1 MIETVPETG
10 STNVDLAWRIRAGEE
25 IPEGFWLRA
34 EKQTG
39 GRGRLGREWVSPEG
53 NLYCSTVVSIIDAD
67 PPAHSLSF
75 VASLAVYDT
84 LAQCL
89 KPDRAI
95 LLKWPNDALVDR
107 AKISGILLERCNETI
122 VVGIGLN
129 VSFSPDLPDR
139 ETTHIVA
146 DNDEF
151 RGDVE
156 EVLEIL
162 TRSFSERLSQ
172 WRDQG
177 MSATL
182 NAWRRF
188 SHSSGD
194 TLSATGADGEKVIGV
209 FAGIS
214 EEGALQLRLPDGTHT
229 EIYAGDVNIV

>member
-53 NLYCSTVVSIIDAD
+53 NLYCSTVVEIFDAD
-67 PPAHSLSF
+67 PPPHSLSF

-84 LAQCL
+84 LEQCL
-89 KPDRAI
+89 KPNGKL
-95 LLKWPNDALVDR
+95 LLKWPNDALVDG
-107 AKISGILLERCNETI
+107 AKISGILLERCVDSI

-129 VSFSPDLPDR
+129 VSFSPELPDR
-139 ETTHIVA
+139 KTTDILSENCEFDGGVEAVIETLAKCFSV
-146 DNDEF
+146 
-151 RGDVE
+151 R
-156 EVLEIL
+156 L
-162 TRSFSERLSQ
+162 TQ
-172 WRDQG
+172 WRGVG

-182 NAWRRF
+182 DAWRGY
-188 SHSSGD
+188 SHAVGD
-194 TLSATGADGEKVIGV
+194 ELSATDADGEKIIGT

-214 EEGALQLRLPDGTHT
+214 EVGALQLCLRDGTHT